1 MSNKELANQFRYLA
15 ELMELHNE
23 NPFKIRSYNN
33 AYLALRK
40 TGTPLA
46 EMSLQ
51 EMEQIPGI
59 GKAIS
64 GKIQE
69 LLQHGKM
76 SAVEKLE
83 EKTPPGLRELLQIP
97 GFGPKKISV
106 IWQELGIESIGELLY
121 ACNENRLVELKGF
134 GPKTQADLRQK
145 LEYYLKVKGQF
156 LYADL
161 EQPALSLIEKLS
173 SRLPGSLISLTGDIR
188 RKCMTLHKIE
198 LLLCP
203 NGTMDHLFD
212 GHELILQSHSSHSL
226 EALYE
231 QSIPILIYLCTKDAF
246 GRELFLTTGTPAFTN
261 SFVSGE
267 GNFERIAASSE
278 SEFLKKAGLADLPPE
293 LRETAWNSD
302 AQLPALIELEDIKG
316 VVHAHSTYSDGL
328 NSVRQMA
335 VHAREMGYHYLG
347 ISDHSKSAFYA
358 NGLKEDRL
366 MQQWEEIETLN
377 KELAPFKIF
386 KGIESDILSDGSL
399 DYSDDILQQFDFVI
413 ASIHSNLKMDID
425 KATNRL
431 LKAIENP
438 FTTMLGHPTGR
449 LLLHRAGYPV
459 DMKKIIDACADNGV
473 AIELNANPY
482 RLDLDWHWISMAQNK
497 GVMISINPDAHSCTG
512 IGDIRYGVYA
522 ARKGG
527 LVSANCLTALTAADF
542 ELFIS

>member
-1 MSNKELANQFRYLA
+1 MSNKELAGQFRYLA

-40 TGTPLA
+40 IGEPLS
-46 EMSLQ
+46 EMSPEQ
-51 EMEQIPGI
+51 MEQIPGI

-69 LLQHGKM
+69 LLQSGRLN
-76 SAVEKLE
+76 AVAMLE
-83 EKTPPGLRELLQIP
+83 EKTPAGVRELLQIP

-106 IWQELGIESIGELLY
+106 IWQELGIESTGELLY
-121 ACNENRLVELKGF
+121 ACHENRLVELKGF

-145 LEYYLKVKGQF
+145 LEYFLKAKGQF

-161 EQPALSLIEKLS
+161 EKPALSLIERLGIL
-173 SRLPGSLISLTGDIR
+173 LPGCLASLTGAIR
-188 RKCMTLHKIE
+188 RKCNTLDKIE
-198 LLLCP
+198 VLLWP
-203 NGTMDHLFD
+203 NGSVDPVFD
-212 GHELILQSHSSHSL
+212 SQELVLQRSSAESL

-231 QSIPILIYLCTKDAF
+231 QSIPVVIYLCKKDAF
-246 GRELFLTTGTPAFTN
+246 GKELFLTTGTPAFAD
-261 SFVSGE
+261 SIVADDLQLQQ
-267 GNFERIAASSE
+267 IAATTE
-278 SEFLKKAGLADLPPE
+278 SEFLKKAGFPEVPPD
-293 LRETAWNSD
+293 LRETAWSMD
-302 AQLPALIELEDIKG
+302 AVVPSLVEIEDIKG
-316 VVHAHSTYSDGL
+316 VVHTHSTYSDGVNTL
-328 NSVRQMA
+328 RQMA
-335 VHAREMGYHYLG
+335 VYARDRGFQYLG

-366 MQQWEEIETLN
+366 MQQWEEVEILN

-399 DYSDDILQQFDFVI
+399 DYSDDILKQFDFVI
-413 ASIHSNLKMDID
+413 ASVHSNLKMDIE
-425 KATNRL
+425 KATKRL

-438 FTTMLGHPTGR
+438 YTTILGHPTGR

-459 DMKKIIDACADNGV
+459 DMHRIIDACAANGV

-482 RLDLDWHWISMAQNK
+482 RLDLDWQWISLAQRK
-497 GVMISINPDAHSCTG
+497 GVMIAINPDAHSCSG
-512 IGDIRYGVYA
+512 IEDIRYGVFS

-527 LVSANCLTALTAADF
+527 LAAANCLTALKQSDF
-542 ELFIS
+542 ELFIR